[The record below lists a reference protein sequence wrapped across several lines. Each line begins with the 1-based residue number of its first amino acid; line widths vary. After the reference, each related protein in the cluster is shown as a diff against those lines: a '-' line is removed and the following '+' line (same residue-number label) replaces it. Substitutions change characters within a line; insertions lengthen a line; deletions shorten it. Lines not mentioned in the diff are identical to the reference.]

1 MAKKEQKEKSIE
13 ETLWESAN
21 KLRGSV
27 EPSEYKHVVLSL
39 IFLKYAFDRFV
50 ERRDELI
57 AEGKEAFVNQPVF
70 YNAKNVFYLSEASRW
85 DYLMENAKQNDIAIK
100 IDAALAQVEKDNLA
114 LKGALPSNYYS
125 GLGLDRT
132 KLASLLD
139 VIGKIDT
146 QKDREHD
153 LIGRVYEY
161 FLGKFAIAE
170 GKGKG
175 EYYTPKTIVNLIAE
189 MIQPYRGKIYDPCCG
204 SGGMFVQSMKFIEAH
219 HGNKK
224 DISVYG
230 QEYTNTTYK
239 LAKMNLA
246 IRGIACNLGEK
257 AADTFHDDQHKDL
270 KADFIMANPPF
281 NQKAW
286 RAENELTNDPRWHGY
301 DVPPTSNA
309 NYGWILNI
317 VSKLSTNGMAGFL
330 LANGALSGDGTELNI
345 RRQLLKNHLVEAI
358 VILPRNMFYSTDI
371 SVTLWILAGNRKAR
385 TVEQNGELVKY
396 RNRENEVLFI
406 DLRQWGEPFEKKYI
420 QFTLEQIS
428 QIAENFHNWQ
438 REGYE
443 QTYRNVPEYCY
454 SATLEEIEG
463 KGWSLVPSKYIEF
476 KSRDEGIDFDSKMK
490 ELQAEMKELLKQK
503 YDGYHFS
510 EKMTDIYNP
519 FSLLNSFAQQRLDD
533 YWFRSG
539 TPSYLLRLLNHSE
552 ENLDELTNRY
562 YEPQEFVDYKATV
575 EKPLPMIYQSG
586 YLTIKDYKPRRGT
599 FLLDFPNNEVKAGFV
614 SLVASEYLKPQK
626 QSVNSWLQDILDAL
640 EDGKPDTL
648 RQLFTSFLAD
658 IPYTMRRKND
668 ERERERYFHYTF
680 YLIFRLVSVYTV
692 YTEKEQS
699 EGRVD
704 CIVEVPDYVYIF
716 EFKLDGTAEEALRQ
730 IEEKGYARPYEGDKR
745 TLYKIGVS
753 FSSQTGTVEQ
763 WEWI

>member
-1 MAKKEQKEKSIE
+1 MAKKQQKEKSIE

-39 IFLKYAFDRFV
+39 IFLKYAYDCFM
-50 ERRDELI
+50 ERRNELI
-57 AEGKEAFVNQPVF
+57 ADGKGAFVDQSVF
-70 YNAKNVFYLSEASRW
+70 YNAKNIFYLNEISRW

-100 IDAALAQVEKDNLA
+100 IDAALAQVEKDNPS

-146 QKDREHD
+146 QKDKEHD

-204 SGGMFVQSMKFIEAH
+204 SGGMFVQSMKFIEVH

-246 IRGIACNLGEK
+246 IRGIACNLGER

-281 NQKAW
+281 NQKSW
-286 RAENELTNDPRWHGY
+286 RAENELTSDPRWQGY
-301 DVPPTSNA
+301 EVPPTSNA

-330 LANGALSGDGTELNI
+330 LANGALSGDGTELSI
-345 RRQLLKNHLVEAI
+345 RRQLLKNRLVEAI

-396 RNRENEVLFI
+396 RDRENEVLFI
-406 DLRQWGEPFEKKYI
+406 DLRGWGEPFEKKYI
-420 QFTLEQIS
+420 QFSPEQITR
-428 QIAENFHNWQ
+428 IAENFHNWQ

-454 SATLEEIEG
+454 SATLEEIEA
-463 KGWSLVPSKYIEF
+463 KGWSLVSSKYIEF
-476 KSRDEGIDFDSKMK
+476 KNRDEGIDFDTQMKRLQGEMRELLRQEEESKRELSDLFK
-490 ELQAEMKELLKQK
+490 EL
-503 YDGYHFS
+503 GY
-510 EKMTDIYNP
+510 
-519 FSLLNSFAQQRLDD
+519 
-533 YWFRSG
+533 G
-539 TPSYLLRLLNHSE
+539 
-552 ENLDELTNRY
+552 
-562 YEPQEFVDYKATV
+562 
-575 EKPLPMIYQSG
+575 
-586 YLTIKDYKPRRGT
+586 
-599 FLLDFPNNEVKAGFV
+599 
-614 SLVASEYLKPQK
+614 
-626 QSVNSWLQDILDAL
+626 L
-640 EDGKPDTL
+640 E
-648 RQLFTSFLAD
+648 
-658 IPYTMRRKND
+658 
-668 ERERERYFHYTF
+668 
-680 YLIFRLVSVYTV
+680 
-692 YTEKEQS
+692 
-699 EGRVD
+699 
-704 CIVEVPDYVYIF
+704 
-716 EFKLDGTAEEALRQ
+716 
-730 IEEKGYARPYEGDKR
+730 
-745 TLYKIGVS
+745 
-753 FSSQTGTVEQ
+753 
-763 WEWI
+763 

>member
-1 MAKKEQKEKSIE
+1 MAKKQQKEKSIE

-39 IFLKYAFDRFV
+39 IFLKYAYDRFV
-50 ERRDELI
+50 ERRNELI
-57 AEGKEAFVNQPVF
+57 TDGKGAFVDQPVF
-70 YNAKNVFYLSEASRW
+70 YNAKNVFYLNEISRW

-100 IDAALAQVEKDNLA
+100 MAQVEKDNPS

-146 QKDREHD
+146 QKDKEHD

-189 MIQPYRGKIYDPCCG
+189 MIQPYRGKI
-204 SGGMFVQSMKFIEAH
+204 
-219 HGNKK
+219 
-224 DISVYG
+224 
-230 QEYTNTTYK
+230 

-246 IRGIACNLGEK
+246 IRGIACNLGER

-281 NQKAW
+281 NQKSW
-286 RAENELTNDPRWHGY
+286 RAENELTGDPRWQGY
-301 DVPPTSNA
+301 EVPPTSNA

-317 VSKLSTNGMAGFL
+317 VSKLSANGMAGFL

-420 QFTLEQIS
+420 QFSQEQIAQS
-428 QIAENFHNWQ
+428 
-438 REGYE
+438 
-443 QTYRNVPEYCY
+443 
-454 SATLEEIEG
+454 S
-463 KGWSLVPSKYIEF
+463 
-476 KSRDEGIDFDSKMK
+476 SRKNR
-490 ELQAEMKELLKQK
+490 LHRLLKTFIIGNVK
-503 YDGYHFS
+503 VMNKPITMCPNTAILPHWKKLKRKVGRLCPAS
-510 EKMTDIYNP
+510 TL
-519 FSLLNSFAQQRLDD
+519 SLRIV
-533 YWFRSG
+533 
-539 TPSYLLRLLNHSE
+539 T
-552 ENLDELTNRY
+552 
-562 YEPQEFVDYKATV
+562 KA
-575 EKPLPMIYQSG
+575 S
-586 YLTIKDYKPRRGT
+586 
-599 FLLDFPNNEVKAGFV
+599 
-614 SLVASEYLKPQK
+614 
-626 QSVNSWLQDILDAL
+626 
-640 EDGKPDTL
+640 TL
-648 RQLFTSFLAD
+648 
-658 IPYTMRRKND
+658 IPK
-668 ERERERYFHYTF
+668 
-680 YLIFRLVSVYTV
+680 
-692 YTEKEQS
+692 
-699 EGRVD
+699 
-704 CIVEVPDYVYIF
+704 
-716 EFKLDGTAEEALRQ
+716 
-730 IEEKGYARPYEGDKR
+730 
-745 TLYKIGVS
+745 
-753 FSSQTGTVEQ
+753 
-763 WEWI
+763 

>member
-1 MAKKEQKEKSIE
+1 MAKKIQKEKNIE

-50 ERRDELI
+50 ERRNELI
-57 AEGKEAFVNQPVF
+57 AEGKEAFVDQSVF
-70 YNAKNVFYLSEASRW
+70 YNAKNVFYLSEVSRW
-85 DYLMENAKQNDIAIK
+85 DNLMENAKQNDIAIK
-100 IDAALAQVEKDNLA
+100 IDAALAQVEKDNPA

-146 QKDREHD
+146 QKDKEHD

-161 FLGKFAIAE
+161 FLGKFAI
-170 GKGKG
+170 
-175 EYYTPKTIVNLIAE
+175 KTIVNLIAE

-286 RAENELTNDPRWHGY
+286 RAENELTADPRWHGY

-317 VSKLSTNGMAGFL
+317 VSKLSANGMAGFL

-385 TVEQNGELVKY
+385 TVEQNGQLVKY

-420 QFTLEQIS
+420 QFTQEQIS
-428 QIAENFHNWQ
+428 RISENFHNWQ

-443 QTYRNVPEYCY
+443 QTYQNVPEYCY
-454 SATLEEIEG
+454 SATLEEIET

-476 KSRDEGIDFDSKMK
+476 KSRDEGIDFDSRMK
-490 ELQAEMKELLKQK
+490 ELQAEMKELLKQE
-503 YDGYHFS
+503 
-510 EKMTDIYNP
+510 EKSKID
-519 FSLLNSFAQQRLDD
+519 LLNLFK
-533 YWFRSG
+533 
-539 TPSYLLRLLNHSE
+539 
-552 ENLDELTNRY
+552 EL
-562 YEPQEFVDYKATV
+562 
-575 EKPLPMIYQSG
+575 G
-586 YLTIKDYKPRRGT
+586 YG
-599 FLLDFPNNEVKAGFV
+599 
-614 SLVASEYLKPQK
+614 
-626 QSVNSWLQDILDAL
+626 
-640 EDGKPDTL
+640 
-648 RQLFTSFLAD
+648 
-658 IPYTMRRKND
+658 
-668 ERERERYFHYTF
+668 
-680 YLIFRLVSVYTV
+680 
-692 YTEKEQS
+692 
-699 EGRVD
+699 
-704 CIVEVPDYVYIF
+704 
-716 EFKLDGTAEEALRQ
+716 
-730 IEEKGYARPYEGDKR
+730 IE
-745 TLYKIGVS
+745 
-753 FSSQTGTVEQ
+753 
-763 WEWI
+763 